1 MNSFCLVTKQEQWIF
16 PEIGKNTNIIG
27 HRHPILRKLNAKVV
41 SNDVILPE
49 SKAGMFITGPNMAGK
64 STYLTGFAITQLLFQ
79 MGCGVPA
86 ETGSQFRIYDEIRVL
101 SGEPKYGKR
110 FENSLIILTE
120 NKIFSDFMT
129 IQKEFIQLE
138 QVTFNNTL
146 VIMDE
151 LLRVSRTINLEI
163 DAQNSLSDWLSLLRG
178 LIGLD

>member
-1 MNSFCLVTKQEQWIF
+1 
-16 PEIGKNTNIIG
+16 
-27 HRHPILRKLNAKVV
+27 
-41 SNDVILPE
+41 
-49 SKAGMFITGPNMAGK
+49 
-64 STYLTGFAITQLLFQ
+64 
-79 MGCGVPA
+79 
-86 ETGSQFRIYDEIRVL
+86 
-101 SGEPKYGKR
+101 
-110 FENSLIILTE
+110 
-120 NKIFSDFMT
+120 MT